1 MKKPFRVYF
10 SNICIIFTIFNCLF
24 MLSAQESEVKKDD
37 RIDVLQYGID
47 SEVISLID
55 NLKSQGD
62 HTLDKNVLELLETTS
77 NPDLRISAMNLLV
90 KSEQIDPIPAARK
103 VLESY
108 PVSESLIVAAINVL
122 TELESSEDAGL
133 ISDYLRNENAVVAVK
148 AMEGIGKIGNAE
160 YTTLVKEIYEDED
173 TPQSVKASALS
184 TLGLLK
190 DYESIDFL
198 VDILEDSTQEKSYR
212 WRACQALGHYAD
224 PEVLPHIRKALHDE
238 DTILRTYAIRSLR
251 EFPADL
257 VLDDLKEALR
267 DSFWRVRVAAIETL
281 GEREE
286 KEAAEILIYK
296 ARRDPEEKIRLS
308 AIAALGKIGG
318 GKVFD
323 ALREIAESPSYSM
336 AMRISALQVA
346 IENDIA
352 SSFGMIDKIIEQE
365 WDKDKSRLFIELVK
379 AMTRQEHQKLAGYYE
394 KFLTYNDVS
403 VVLMTLKGI
412 EKNTFFN
419 LKDNVKE
426 MSESKTASSI
436 KTMAEQVLESL

>member
-1 MKKPFRVYF
+1 M
-10 SNICIIFTIFNCLF
+10 
-24 MLSAQESEVKKDD
+24 
-37 RIDVLQYGID
+37 
-47 SEVISLID
+47 
-55 NLKSQGD
+55 
-62 HTLDKNVLELLETTS
+62 
-77 NPDLRISAMNLLV
+77 
-90 KSEQIDPIPAARK
+90 
-103 VLESY
+103 
-108 PVSESLIVAAINVL
+108 
-122 TELESSEDAGL
+122 
-133 ISDYLRNENAVVAVK
+133 
-148 AMEGIGKIGNAE
+148 
-160 YTTLVKEIYEDED
+160 
-173 TPQSVKASALS
+173 QSVRCVSFLP
-184 TLGLLK
+184 TL
-190 DYESIDFL
+190 YWI
-198 VDILEDSTQEKSYR
+198 
-212 WRACQALGHYAD
+212 
-224 PEVLPHIRKALHDE
+224 
-238 DTILRTYAIRSLR
+238 
-251 EFPADL
+251 
-257 VLDDLKEALR
+257 DLKEALR

-286 KEAAEILIYK
+286 KETAEILIYK

-419 LKDNVKE
+419 LKDTVKE

>member
-1 MKKPFRVYF
+1 MKNSLRIYF
-10 SNICIIFTIFNCLF
+10 LNICIILAIFNCLV
-24 MLSAQESEVKKDD
+24 MLSAQESDVKKDE

-77 NPDLRISAMNLLV
+77 NPDLRISALNLLV
-90 KSEQIDPIPAARK
+90 KSEQIDPVPAARK

-108 PVSESLIVAAINVL
+108 PVSERLIVAAINVL

-148 AMEGIGKIGNAE
+148 AMEGIGKIGNVE
-160 YTTLVKEIYEDED
+160 YTSLVKEIYEDED

-257 VLDDLKEALR
+257 VLD
-267 DSFWRVRVAAIETL
+267 
-281 GEREE
+281 
-286 KEAAEILIYK
+286 
-296 ARRDPEEKIRLS
+296 
-308 AIAALGKIGG
+308 
-318 GKVFD
+318 
-323 ALREIAESPSYSM
+323 
-336 AMRISALQVA
+336 
-346 IENDIA
+346 
-352 SSFGMIDKIIEQE
+352 
-365 WDKDKSRLFIELVK
+365 
-379 AMTRQEHQKLAGYYE
+379 
-394 KFLTYNDVS
+394 
-403 VVLMTLKGI
+403 
-412 EKNTFFN
+412 
-419 LKDNVKE
+419 
-426 MSESKTASSI
+426 
-436 KTMAEQVLESL
+436 